1 MLHLIKN
8 TIYPLNCKLLT
19 YLNFKI
25 TFLFNAQE
33 TFLGVES
40 SCAAFTQKLKVC
52 Y

>member
-25 TFLFNAQE
+25 TFHFNF
-33 TFLGVES
+33 FLM
-40 SCAAFTQKLKVC
+40 LKKHFLVLEAVVLHSPKN
-52 Y
+52 